1 MPAWV
6 SSPVHRAIIQ
16 GLIQARKAAGMTQR
30 DVAAKIGKPPS
41 FVGKIE
47 AIERNLS
54 VLEFVAWTV
63 ALGVDAGDIL
73 RAVANDH
80 PGDVRP

>member
-6 SSPVHRAIIQ
+6 SSPVHREVIAA
-16 GLIQARKAAGMTQR
+16 LVSARKAAGMTQR

-41 FVGKIE
+41 FIGKVE

-54 VLEFVAWTV
+54 ILEFIEWSQ
-63 ALGVDAGDIL
+63 ALGTPAARIL
-73 RAVANDH
+73 AKLNW
-80 PGDVRP
+80 